1 MSSRTH
7 VWMGNCFFEVFL
19 VFRKWNEINL
29 ICLHYCCLPIH
40 FNNWSFILLVYDKNC
55 VICALTH
62 LRTEFFCSIYGKLK
76 PSDFMT
82 ATIRH
87 LLTVCIGSPSA
98 NFESTA
104 CDNKCS
110 AKSWCIVKN
119 SKKMHRPSERNLWA
133 AHMAPKV
140 NVGDQVTVTAAK
152 KKRKRR
158 QQPAE
163 GYIFFGPFWPRRTNC
178 QRSAPGMGGKMF
190 KITKA
195 AYGECRHIC
204 CSFAFGFCGTLAMRS
219 WAANFWRAVRTENS
233 ELKKDN
239 SQLG

>member
-1 MSSRTH
+1 MSINLSIKLATKQLIVSQGMGIYIPCRKKKNRNMSSRTH
-7 VWMGNCFFEVFL
+7 VWMGNCFFEDFL

-119 SKKMHRPSERNLWA
+119 SKKCTGRLSGIYGPHTW
-133 AHMAPKV
+133 
-140 NVGDQVTVTAAK
+140 
-152 KKRKRR
+152 R
-158 QQPAE
+158 Q
-163 GYIFFGPFWPRRTNC
+163 R
-178 QRSAPGMGGKMF
+178 
-190 KITKA
+190 
-195 AYGECRHIC
+195 
-204 CSFAFGFCGTLAMRS
+204 
-219 WAANFWRAVRTENS
+219 
-233 ELKKDN
+233 
-239 SQLG
+239 